1 MMEPLTG
8 IAIIRCQLS
17 EEVCRPEEWK
27 KYINDSS
34 DFRDFCVKKKEI
46 IVTLLD
52 CKGCQ
57 KNKDKAKE
65 IKTKVSQLAKHGIN
79 TIFLTRCMCR
89 NISELRSCI
98 GIRSNNLSW
107 VNKFASFCWKGCI
120 GTLEK
125 ELASDSCILY
135 QGQIIEKCPNKTAS
149 HLLKFVKDNYPS
161 VNMIIK
167 E

>member
-27 KYINDSS
+27 KYINDSP
-34 DFRDFCVKKKEI
+34 DFRDFCVKEKEI
-46 IVTLLD
+46 IVALLD

-65 IKTKVSQLAKHGIN
+65 IKTKVSQLVKHGID

-89 NISELRSCI
+89 NISELKSYI
-98 GIRSNNLSW
+98 GIKGDNLGW
-107 VNKFASFCWKGCI
+107 VNTFASFCWKGCI
-120 GTLEK
+120 GALEK
-125 ELASDSCILY
+125 ELSEGCA
-135 QGQIIEKCPNKTAS
+135 
-149 HLLKFVKDNYPS
+149 
-161 VNMIIK
+161 
-167 E
+167 